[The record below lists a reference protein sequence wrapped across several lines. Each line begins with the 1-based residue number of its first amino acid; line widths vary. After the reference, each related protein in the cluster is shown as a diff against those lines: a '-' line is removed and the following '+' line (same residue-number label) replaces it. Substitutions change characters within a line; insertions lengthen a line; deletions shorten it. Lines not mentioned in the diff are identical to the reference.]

1 MNVHFKTQFMK
12 RKIMNKTYVL
22 TDGGCSKCELGKYKD
37 CWDNCPDGMCWKRQ
51 RKPIKELVIVLALL
65 SLIGIG
71 FYFLHKSADP
81 QPSKPKTT
89 LSDSLEELRRL
100 DELYIDKLIGLK
112 DNDSLKSIGE
122 LYEINCMKIDELEGK
137 R

>member
-1 MNVHFKTQFMK
+1 MK
-12 RKIMNKTYVL
+12 RKFEGKTYLL
-22 TDGGCSKCELGKYKD
+22 TDGWCNKCDLRKYTGCWSAQCI
-37 CWDNCPDGMCWKRQ
+37 DGMCWKRQ

-71 FYFLHKSADP
+71 FYFLHESADT

-89 LSDSLEELRRL
+89 RSDSLEELKRL
-100 DELYIDKLIGLK
+100 DDLYLEKIVTMEN
-112 DNDSLKSIGE
+112 NDSLKIVGE
-122 LYEINCMKIDELEGK
+122 LYEINCMKIQEMEGK